1 MPMKRFI
8 ACLLAAIFT
17 CLFAPALAEAPMT
30 AEELFAQYPTPEVKL
45 ASDPSA
51 EPLLKLVNKKNKLP
65 WDYVPEL
72 VIPNVQA
79 KKNVKIELAPEAAKA
94 LEDLFAAAQEEGL
107 TLVAVSAYR
116 SYATQKA
123 IYQRSVTNN
132 GKSYADLASA
142 QAGKSEHQL
151 GLAVDVSCAA
161 IKLNLNKSFA
171 NTGEGKWLYAHCAEF
186 GFIIRYKTEW
196 VKITGYKGEPWHI
209 RYVGKEHAE
218 YITKLNV
225 PFDTYMAYL
234 QMAWENREQ

>member
-1 MPMKRFI
+1 MPMKRLI
-8 ACLLAAIFT
+8 ACLFAAVLA
-17 CLFAPALAEAPMT
+17 CLFVPALGEAPIT
-30 AEELFAQYPTPEVKL
+30 AEELYALHPVPEAGL
-45 ASDPSA
+45 ASDPGG

-72 VIPNVQA
+72 VIPDVQA
-79 KKNVKIELAPEAAKA
+79 KKNVKIELVPEAAKA

-107 TLVAVSAYR
+107 ALVAISGYR

-123 IYQRSVTNN
+123 IYQRSVEKN

-161 IKLNLNKSFA
+161 IRLNLSKSFA
-171 NTGEGKWLYAHCAEF
+171 NTKEGKWLYGHCAEF

-196 VKITGYKGEPWHI
+196 AKITGYKGEPWHI
-209 RYVGKEHAE
+209 RYVGREHAE

-234 QMAWENREQ
+234 QMVWESGER